1 MRSIATPTGKWLRR
15 LAAGSMWLRRLA
27 AGSMWL
33 RRLAADRQVAQ
44 ASLPK
49 NRAQEIHPMIYGM
62 DFGGKRTHRKERYTA
77 APSL

>member
-1 MRSIATPTGKWLRR
+1 MRSIQMQAGKWMRS
-15 LAAGSMWLRRLA
+15 LAAVSKW
-27 AGSMWL
+27 
-33 RRLAADRQVAQ
+33 QQ

-62 DFGGKRTHRKERYTA
+62 DFGGKRTQRKERNTA